1 MEEAEPRRGA
11 YSVPAAVTE
20 RHTLLVPRAQRARNV
35 ALTSFSVLVLGALRA
50 PSEQGHF
57 TNIWM
62 AVRRLRLLPSI
73 QSW

>member
-1 MEEAEPRRGA
+1 ME
-11 YSVPAAVTE
+11 PAKQQDIKK
-20 RHTLLVPRAQRARNV
+20 LLNNIVPRAQRARNV

-50 PSEQGHF
+50 PSEQGRF

-73 QSW
+73 